1 MLKQPMSCGLE
12 NSVIIFFNLVPTLVA
27 GARPSLFWESGN
39 LFNPGSISLANYTL
53 FIKKKKKMLRTTPV
67 LPVPQGCS

>member
-53 FIKKKKKMLRTTPV
+53 FIKKKKMLRTTPV